1 MSLVKT
7 ALLGLTAAIMVI
19 MVCSQAAENVVS
31 SNCMGCLCEASTRCN
46 ASAGCTTPYPGGYF
60 CGAFLLSWAFWADA
74 GKPVIKNDDPEKKG
88 AFENCAFDL
97 PCAAK
102 AVRQYMKKFSAG
114 VQGVNNDCN
123 GDGKVDCVD
132 FAFMHMLGG
141 FGCHDSS
148 LLTTDFY
155 KRFDTCWKVVQ
166 AATVGGGS
174 S

>member
-102 AVRQYMKKFSAG
+102 AVRQYMKKFSA
-114 VQGVNNDCN
+114 DCN
-123 GDGKVDCVD
+123 GDGEVTCID
-132 FAFMHMLGG
+132 FVRIHKYGVSGCRSPLVGAFKTQYEECTTRLG
-141 FGCHDSS
+141 FI
-148 LLTTDFY
+148 
-155 KRFDTCWKVVQ
+155 
-166 AATVGGGS
+166 
-174 S
+174 